1 MNEEKKVRDAVQGA
15 RGTSVTPATRPERFV
30 VGKSPPEPDYP
41 RYRVEPGTEFRLSDV
56 DPSET
61 EHYRAKKD
69 VRRHLE
75 AQRKR
80 IRDLQERLYAEN
92 RQGRLIVL
100 QAMDTG
106 GKDGTVKH
114 VFEGVNPQGCR
125 VSSFKAPSAEE
136 ANHDFLW
143 RYHKSAPAK
152 GRIGI
157 FNRSHYEDV
166 LIVRVKNLV
175 PEKIWRPR
183 YEIIN
188 DFERVLTLGGV
199 AVLKFF
205 LHISKD
211 EQKRRLSD
219 ASTTPTSAGSSITA
233 TSGNACFGTT
243 TRKPTKT

>member
-1 MNEEKKVRDAVQGA
+1 
-15 RGTSVTPATRPERFV
+15 
-30 VGKSPPEPDYP
+30 
-41 RYRVEPGTEFRLSDV
+41 
-56 DPSET
+56 
-61 EHYRAKKD
+61 
-69 VRRHLE
+69 
-75 AQRKR
+75 
-80 IRDLQERLYAEN
+80 
-92 RQGRLIVL
+92 
-100 QAMDTG
+100 
-106 GKDGTVKH
+106 
-114 VFEGVNPQGCR
+114 
-125 VSSFKAPSAEE
+125 
-136 ANHDFLW
+136 
-143 RYHKSAPAK
+143 
-152 GRIGI
+152 
-157 FNRSHYEDV
+157 V